1 MKLRFFSRF
10 DIVSMSKS
18 SLVCKEVETGDVV
31 YIHRNAF
38 NQLDEAADFRVVER
52 PFRGLTTKWV
62 EVLVWKAL

>member
-1 MKLRFFSRF
+1 
-10 DIVSMSKS
+10 MSKS